1 MWASRRFLK
10 VFRHGQQLCRAAMG
24 KPVQSK
30 AWSTETLDAGIRHVN
45 KDTDLGYIA
54 AEEERIRKEL
64 EETHACKYDTCHEHF
79 VYTHT
84 HTFFHSARSWSGKPW
99 AALPEWCPRPLA
111 FKNLSSHAATCL
123 AVCKPLPQEPV
134 IESISTAETIPASNL
149 QTVLYTYIV

>member
-1 MWASRRFLK
+1 
-10 VFRHGQQLCRAAMG
+10 MG

-84 HTFFHSARSWSGKPW
+84 HILSFGKELERETLGSPSGVVPLDPWPLKTFHLMQQHALQSANLCLRSP
-99 AALPEWCPRPLA
+99 
-111 FKNLSSHAATCL
+111 
-123 AVCKPLPQEPV
+123 
-134 IESISTAETIPASNL
+134 
-149 QTVLYTYIV
+149 